1 MKLYTARH
9 GETEWNALNK
19 VLGRTDAELNEN
31 GLLGARKLAD
41 RLENT
46 DIQLVITSPLQRA
59 YITGKTVAD
68 RLKIPCRTED
78 RLIEQNYGIY
88 EGVDRDDPAYQKA
101 KREYFARYPQG
112 ESFLDVAARVYPFL
126 EELKTLQEKSVLLLT
141 HGGILRVIH
150 SYFADMDNEEFV
162 TFTTPNCGYREY
174 DL

>member
-9 GETEWNALNK
+9 GETQWNALNK
-19 VLGRTDAELNEN
+19 VLGRTDDALTDD
-31 GLLGARKLAD
+31 GLLGARILAD
-41 RLENT
+41 RLDNT

-68 RLKIPCRTED
+68 RLGIPLRTD
-78 RLIEQNYGIY
+78 GRLIEQNYGVF
-88 EGVDRDDPAYQKA
+88 EGVDRDDQAYQKA

-126 EELKTLQEKSVLLLT
+126 EELKKGPEKSVLVVT
-141 HGGILRVIH
+141 HGGICRVIH